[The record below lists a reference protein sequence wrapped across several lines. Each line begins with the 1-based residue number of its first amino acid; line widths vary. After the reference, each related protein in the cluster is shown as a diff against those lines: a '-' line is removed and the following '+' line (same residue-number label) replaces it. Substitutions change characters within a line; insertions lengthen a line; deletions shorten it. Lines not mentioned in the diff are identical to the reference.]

1 MVLGAIVNWVVFRT
15 LDFTTNAI
23 WWATKTT
30 VYGVYSV
37 GHYMIVPRPQAES
50 FEMIPLMIT
59 GKENENEKELIFI
72 KEQNELLK
80 EEVELLKTITTS
92 FINSKNEN
100 KNENNQLSII

>member
-37 GHYMIVPRPQAES
+37 GHYMIVPISKQSTSEA

-59 GKENENEKELIFI
+59 NTENKELVII

-80 EEVELLKTITTS
+80 NEVELLKTITTS
-92 FINSKNEN
+92 LINKN
-100 KNENNQLSII
+100 KNETETINDC